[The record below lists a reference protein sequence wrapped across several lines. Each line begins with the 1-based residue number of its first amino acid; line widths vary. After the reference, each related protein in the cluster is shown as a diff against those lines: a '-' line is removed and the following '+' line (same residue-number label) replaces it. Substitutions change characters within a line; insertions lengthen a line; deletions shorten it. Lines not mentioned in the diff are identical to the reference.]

1 LFTTLKA
8 GDNNHFCHVFELP
21 NWVKW
26 VKEAIIDRI
35 VKALKLAAQ
44 LHMQLRVCAI
54 KRGGGGA

>member
-1 LFTTLKA
+1 M
-8 GDNNHFCHVFELP
+8 FELP

-35 VKALKLAAQ
+35 IKALKLAAQ
-44 LHMQLRVCAI
+44 LHMQLRVCAV